1 MSSQAGV
8 LTFQG
13 LAVVPSALR
22 WSAQL
27 PEQ

>member
-22 WSAQL
+22 WSAEL
-27 PEQ
+27 PQR